1 MSDKQG
7 YSDDGAL
14 PFIPTNKIYQKYE
27 IDRFSDDTIDESPIS
42 NLEPKP
48 VLNFIQADIALN
60 NNKIS

>member
-48 VLNFIQADIALN
+48 VLNFIQADIA
-60 NNKIS
+60 